1 VFVVGHSSG
10 DWRYPA
16 SILFEPD
23 SLFGDTPPRRV
34 KGQGF
39 TVDVGNRTS
48 PTGWNPA
55 VGSNDGRRNHG
66 ICPPND
72 HGKREAE
79 MSGKCAGGD
88 RPFDGYEGES
98 EGFRSS
104 QFGEFV
110 SDTVAGTIKLNSA
123 SVGNSSITLV
133 SAHETGQGFWQPGD
147 IAGTLRAEGEN
158 RPSRPSNIVCN
169 AGSFMGGQGAKAGGI
184 GYADEIAPTIK
195 ASPSGGNQVPDV
207 VCVHGSQ
214 DPICNTE
221 HANAV
226 NRNNGLENC
235 VCYGIG
241 NGQPCEA
248 SIAAK
253 EVSQILNC
261 MHDHAAVLCYENHAQ
276 DSRIKDAG
284 EVSPQ
289 LNAKAGTGGNN
300 LPLVQ
305 TFTKTAHPQNP
316 EQGQGFAE
324 TETAKT
330 LSVHTSPA
338 SEIRAEELVAV
349 AIDQQGGKGNA
360 SFAENICPTILSDS
374 HGTPHAVAI
383 AENIIGR
390 KAHNGGNG
398 TGAQEE
404 LAYTQNATGVMGV
417 ANFATVRRLTPVECE
432 RLMGFPDNWTRIRWK
447 GKSEED
453 CPDSPR
459 YKACGNSMCVNV
471 MRWIGMRIEIA
482 ERKSNA

>member
-1 VFVVGHSSG
+1 MLVNIAEDNAGRPWDDSGVNPTLNQCNAGSGIIGASNQELFSQNANGLVMTEVG
-10 DWRYPA
+10 
-16 SILFEPD
+16 
-23 SLFGDTPPRRV
+23 
-34 KGQGF
+34 KGYYVQSEQGQ
-39 TVDVGNRTS
+39 TLEAHEDQH
-48 PTGWNPA
+48 
-55 VGSNDGRRNHG
+55 RRN
-66 ICPPND
+66 
-72 HGKREAE
+72 
-79 MSGKCAGGD
+79 
-88 RPFDGYEGES
+88 
-98 EGFRSS
+98 
-104 QFGEFV
+104 
-110 SDTVAGTIKLNSA
+110 
-123 SVGNSSITLV
+123 
-133 SAHETGQGFWQPGD
+133 
-147 IAGTLRAEGEN
+147 
-158 RPSRPSNIVCN
+158 IVFT

-207 VCVHGSQ
+207 VCVHGAQ

-253 EVSQILNC
+253 EVSQTLNC

-305 TFTKTAHPQNP
+305 TFTKTAHPQNH

-432 RLMGFPDNWTRIRWK
+432 RLMGFPDNWTRIPWR
-447 GKSEED
+447 GKPAEQ
-453 CPDSPR
+453 CPDGPR
-459 YKACGNSMCVNV
+459 YKACGNSFCVNV
-471 MRWIGMRIEIA
+471 MRWIGMRIELV
-482 ERKSNA
+482 ERKMKREEGEK

>member
-1 VFVVGHSSG
+1 
-10 DWRYPA
+10 
-16 SILFEPD
+16 
-23 SLFGDTPPRRV
+23 
-34 KGQGF
+34 
-39 TVDVGNRTS
+39 
-48 PTGWNPA
+48 
-55 VGSNDGRRNHG
+55 
-66 ICPPND
+66 
-72 HGKREAE
+72 
-79 MSGKCAGGD
+79 
-88 RPFDGYEGES
+88 
-98 EGFRSS
+98 
-104 QFGEFV
+104 
-110 SDTVAGTIKLNSA
+110 
-123 SVGNSSITLV
+123 
-133 SAHETGQGFWQPGD
+133 
-147 IAGTLRAEGEN
+147 
-158 RPSRPSNIVCN
+158 
-169 AGSFMGGQGAKAGGI
+169 MGGQGAKAGGI

-241 NGQPCEA
+241 NGQAAEA
-248 SIAAK
+248 AAMT
-253 EVSQILNC
+253 EENSQTLRC
-261 MHDHAAVLCYENHAQ
+261 MHDHAAVLAVAQNQLGEVRTGDVAGTLNTNCNASGRNTPMVCITKTPTICAQEPISQYGKISGTLEARHDSSPCADRGQNIVFCYENHAQ
-276 DSRIKDAG
+276 DSRVKDAG

-305 TFTKTAHPQNP
+305 TFTKTAHPQNH